1 MENEQI
7 KQIILRELPGMLRRD
22 PEVREFIL
30 ELSREHFADKAETE
44 SRFDRLLE
52 EMRRERERSDRRWE
66 EHLREFRA
74 FQEEQARKW
83 EEHLREFRAFQEEQ
97 ARKWEEHLW
106 EFRAFQEEQ
115 ARKWEEHRAFQ
126 EEQARKWEE
135 NQRRWEENS
144 AQIRGLIEALKAQA
158 RKHDQSIGALG
169 ARWGIQTEEA
179 FRNALAGILGD
190 LFGLEVTHV
199 TEYDRSGEVFGRP
212 EQVEL
217 DLIIKDGLLII
228 GEIKSSVS
236 QGDVFLFERKARFY
250 EKAHKVKADRWVM
263 ISPMVDRKA
272 RHMAEE
278 LGIEVYSYAE
288 DAGRAVSWGGVVLS
302 RRVMA
307 SPQGAGLLRG
317 DSAGDGTA
325 VN

>member
-97 ARKWEEHLW
+97 ARKWEEHLR

-115 ARKWEEHRAFQ
+115 ARKWEENQQEIREILRRLEESDRRYDSTQ

-135 NQRRWEENS
+135 NQQEIREILRRLEES
-144 AQIRGLIEALKAQA
+144 DR
-158 RKHDQSIGALG
+158 RYDSTIGALG
-169 ARWGIQTEEA
+169 ARWGLYTEQS
-179 FRNALAGILGD
+179 FRNGLRGIL
-190 LFGLEVTHV
+190 E
-199 TEYDRSGEVFGRP
+199 EYFDVKVLNVVERDERGEVFFGRP
-212 EQVEL
+212 DQVEL
-217 DLIIKDGLLII
+217 DVIIKDGVLII
-228 GEIKSSVS
+228 CEIKSSMS
-236 QGDVFLFERKARFY
+236 KADMGLFERKARFY
-250 EKAHKVKADRWVM
+250 EKRHGRRADRLMV
-263 ISPMVDRKA
+263 ISPMVEPRA
-272 RHMAEE
+272 RELAEE
-278 LGIEVYSYAE
+278 LGIEVYSFAE
-288 DAGRAVSWGGVVLS
+288 DAGRALT
-302 RRVMA
+302 
-307 SPQGAGLLRG
+307 
-317 DSAGDGTA
+317 GT
-325 VN
+325 